1 MARIGVNVLD
11 RSITPPLSERFLNMA
26 SDGFGAIVA
35 AGIVGTIAWAFSKQL
50 KQEGT
55 AQKVVYTREPSQDNT
70 KQALFGILFDALDSV
85 SLPGLPGISPQ
96 DAPGFT
102 ASDPSYSEPTAPVSG
117 GAGLSGLLNL
127 IGGVEAPQGYDQVY
141 GGIRSA
147 DQPPKPLTSMTVN
160 EVLAWQDSID
170 ARYPSEAAGR
180 YQVMEDTLRGLV
192 RSGQV
197 SGNARFDRNTQDS
210 IAVTLMKRR
219 GLDDY
224 QTGRIS
230 ADKFAQK
237 LSQEWASLP
246 AITVDK
252 KGRSATGQSYYA
264 GDGLNRSHV
273 AIDTI
278 LSAVR
283 SI

>member
-1 MARIGVNVLD
+1 
-11 RSITPPLSERFLNMA
+11 MA
-26 SDGFGAIVA
+26 SEGFGAIVA

-50 KQEGT
+50 KREGE
-55 AQKVVYTREPSQDNT
+55 ARQVVYTKTTKPDTSNT
-70 KQALFGILFDALDSV
+70 KEALLGVLFDALDSV
-85 SLPGLPGISPQ
+85 TAKGTPGIRPV
-96 DAPGFT
+96 DAPFFT
-102 ASDPSYSEPTAPVSG
+102 GSDPTYVDPATTG
-117 GAGLSGLLNL
+117 GGGGGLSSLLNL
-127 IGGVEAPQGYDQVY
+127 IGGVEAPKGYDQVY

-197 SGNARFDRNTQDS
+197 SGNARFDKRTQDD
-210 IAVTLMKRR
+210 IAVKLMKRR

-246 AITVDK
+246 AITVDR
-252 KGRSATGQSYYA
+252 KGRRASGQSYYA

-278 LSAVR
+278 LNAVR

>member
-1 MARIGVNVLD
+1 MAN
-11 RSITPPLSERFLNMA
+11 E
-26 SDGFGAIVA
+26 GFGAIVA

-50 KQEGT
+50 RQEGA
-55 AQKVVYTREPSQDNT
+55 AQQVVYRREPTKDNT
-70 KQALFGILFDALDSV
+70 KAALFGVLFDALDSV
-85 SLPGLPGISPQ
+85 SIPGLPGIRPT
-96 DAPGFT
+96 DAPHFT
-102 ASDPSYSEPTAPVSG
+102 ASDPTFADPTPPGYGGPSG
-117 GAGLSGLLNL
+117 GGGGLSSLLNL
-127 IGGVEAPQGYDQVY
+127 IGGVEAPQGYNQVY
-141 GGIRSA
+141 GGIRSP
-147 DQPPKPLTSMTVN
+147 DQPPKALTSMTVN

-192 RSGQV
+192 KSGQV
-197 SGNARFDRNTQDS
+197 SGNARFNESTQDQ

-246 AITVDK
+246 AITVDR
-252 KGRSATGQSYYA
+252 KGRRASGQSYYA

-273 AIDTI
+273 AIDAI
-278 LSAVR
+278 LNAVR

>member
-1 MARIGVNVLD
+1 MAN
-11 RSITPPLSERFLNMA
+11 E
-26 SDGFGAIVA
+26 GFGAIVA

-50 KQEGT
+50 KQEGE
-55 AQKVVYTREPSQDNT
+55 ARQVVYTKTTKPDTSNT
-70 KQALFGILFDALDSV
+70 KQALLGVLFDALDSV
-85 SLPGLPGISPQ
+85 SVPGLPGIRPV
-96 DAPGFT
+96 DAPHFT
-102 ASDPSYSEPTAPVSG
+102 GSDPTYSDPAPTAPPTGGG

-127 IGGVEAPQGYDQVY
+127 IGGVEAPKGYNQVY

-197 SGNARFDRNTQDS
+197 SGNARFNESTQDQ

-246 AITVDK
+246 AITVDR
-252 KGRSATGQSYYA
+252 KGRRASGQSYYA

-278 LSAVR
+278 LNAVR

>member
-1 MARIGVNVLD
+1 MSNK
-11 RSITPPLSERFLNMA
+11 S
-26 SDGFGAIVA
+26 FGAIFA
-35 AGIVGTIAWAFSKQL
+35 AGVVGTVAWAFQRSMREKQAT
-50 KQEGT
+50 ET
-55 AQKVVYTREPSQDNT
+55 KVTYTVKPDTSNT
-70 KQALFGILFDALDSV
+70 KEALFGILFDALDSV
-85 SLPGLPGISPQ
+85 SLPGLPGIRPQ

-102 ASDPSYSEPTAPVSG
+102 ASDPTYSEPTAPVSG

-197 SGNARFDRNTQDS
+197 SGNARFDRNTQDN
-210 IAVTLMKRR
+210 IAVILMKRR

-252 KGRSATGQSYYA
+252 KGRTATGQSYYA

>member
-1 MARIGVNVLD
+1 MAN
-11 RSITPPLSERFLNMA
+11 E
-26 SDGFGAIVA
+26 GFGALVA

-50 KQEGT
+50 KQEGA
-55 AQKVVYTREPSQDNT
+55 AQQVVYRREPSKDNT
-70 KQALFGILFDALDSV
+70 KQALLGVLFDALDNV
-85 SLPGLPGISPQ
+85 SIPGLPGIRPQ
-96 DAPGFT
+96 DAPHFT
-102 ASDPSYSEPTAPVSG
+102 ASDPTYADPAPTG
-117 GAGLSGLLNL
+117 GGGGGLSSLLNL
-127 IGGVEAPQGYDQVY
+127 IGGVEAPQGYNQVY

-197 SGNARFDRNTQDS
+197 SGNARFNESTQDQ

-246 AITVDK
+246 AITVDR
-252 KGRSATGQSYYA
+252 KGRRASGQSYYA

-273 AIDTI
+273 AIDAI
-278 LSAVR
+278 LNAVR

>member
-1 MARIGVNVLD
+1 MAN
-11 RSITPPLSERFLNMA
+11 E
-26 SDGFGAIVA
+26 GFGAIVA

-50 KQEGT
+50 KREGE
-55 AQKVVYTREPSQDNT
+55 ARQGVYTKTTKPDTSNT
-70 KQALFGILFDALDSV
+70 KEALLGVLFDALDSV
-85 SLPGLPGISPQ
+85 TAKGTTGIRPV
-96 DAPGFT
+96 DAPFFT
-102 ASDPSYSEPTAPVSG
+102 GSDPTHADPTPTG
-117 GAGLSGLLNL
+117 GGGGGLSTLLNL

-197 SGNARFDRNTQDS
+197 SGNARFDRNTQDN

-273 AIDTI
+273 TIDTI